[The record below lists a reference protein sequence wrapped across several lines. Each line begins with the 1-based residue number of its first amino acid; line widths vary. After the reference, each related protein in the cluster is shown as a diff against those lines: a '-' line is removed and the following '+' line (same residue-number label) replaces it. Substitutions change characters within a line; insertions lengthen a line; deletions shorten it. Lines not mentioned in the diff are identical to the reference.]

1 MAGAE
6 RDDGGEFNERVI
18 AEFRANEGRVGG
30 EFADTSILLLHHLG
44 ARSAR
49 QRVTPLAYIQLADG
63 RIALVASNGGS
74 PAHPAWYHNVKA
86 NPQITLEIGTE
97 HFTTK
102 AEELDGAARAG
113 VWAELTAAAPA
124 IAEFQAKTTRQIPV
138 FAMTPREHPDRASRR
153 DARSREFGSTSS

>member
-1 MAGAE
+1 MAGAK
-6 RDDGGEFNERVI
+6 RDRGGEFNERVI

-30 EFADTSILLLHHLG
+30 ELADTSILLLHHLG

-49 QRVTPLAYIQLADG
+49 QRVTPLAYSQLADG
-63 RIALVASNGGS
+63 RIVLVASNGGS
-74 PAHPAWYHNVKA
+74 PTHPGWYHNVKA
-86 NPQITLEIGTE
+86 NPQITVEIGTE
-97 HFTTK
+97 RFTTK

-138 FAMTPREHPDRASRR
+138 FALTPREPPDRASHR
-153 DARSREFGSTSS
+153 DARPPGSRSTRS